1 MRRAAVILG
10 CALLAGCGQLAT
22 THHNPGNS
30 HEVATAP
37 PSLVDGEVQVR
48 IAIARGQVSPPS
60 GWVEIKKG
68 QPVAITVTSDVADE
82 MHVHGYDVEAELLAG
97 KPVTLRFTADMTGVF
112 QVETHE
118 NKLVLTQLA
127 VK

>member
-1 MRRAAVILG
+1 MRRLLVVAVVLV
-10 CALLAGCGQLAT
+10 AGCGQLSE
-22 THHNPGNS
+22 THHRPGNS

-37 PSLVDGEVQVR
+37 PRTVNGEVVVP
-48 IAIARGQVSPPS
+48 IAIAQGKVSPPS
-60 GWVEIKKG
+60 GWVEIRKG
-68 QPVAITVTSDVADE
+68 QRVAITVTSDVSDE
-82 MHVHGYDVEAELLAG
+82 VHVHGYDVEAELLAG
-97 KPVTLRFTADMTGVF
+97 KAVTVRFTADVAGVF